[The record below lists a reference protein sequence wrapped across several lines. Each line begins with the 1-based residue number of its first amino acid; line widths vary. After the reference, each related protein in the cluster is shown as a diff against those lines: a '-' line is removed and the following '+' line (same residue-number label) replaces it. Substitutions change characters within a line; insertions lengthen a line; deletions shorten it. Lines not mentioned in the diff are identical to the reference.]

1 MNNTYATIIS
11 KLDNFLDNPDKTIT
25 LRKLNE
31 FIEKESGQAMFVSE
45 SLKEI
50 RRKGF
55 FQFCNNYKNYNINIL
70 LYIDTKFEEY
80 GFDTK
85 FQIKDII
92 IVVN

>member
-1 MNNTYATIIS
+1 MSISIKS

-31 FIEKESGQAMFVSE
+31 FLEKESGQTMFISE

-50 RRKGF
+50 RRNGF
-55 FQFCNNYKNYNINIL
+55 FQFSNNYENYNINIMI
-70 LYIDTKFEEY
+70 YINNKFEES

-85 FQIKDII
+85 FQIKNIVII
-92 IVVN
+92 IN